1 MDNTTG
7 TSVLQAIEES
17 QRRYAE
23 ARRRGRQEYVLV
35 PNALEDLARNMINDG
50 FVLTSDEAPLG
61 ALSNQDEQ
69 PMKTK
74 DKTRHLT
81 KAERDALHRPEP
93 DYTLSRGK
101 EVCRSACTLEVTDI
115 IIKYKKK

>member
-7 TSVLQAIEES
+7 TSIHQAMEES
-17 QRRYAE
+17 RRRYAE
-23 ARRRGRQEYVLV
+23 ARRRSRQEYVLV
-35 PNALEDLARNMINDG
+35 PNALADLMPHTFAGDG
-50 FVLTSDEAPLG
+50 APTSDEAPLG

-81 KAERDALHRPEP
+81 KAERDALHRPES